1 MGRGLFFMPLV
12 LGLVV
17 GLLPA
22 TAAPLHE
29 AAKSGEVEE
38 AERLIQAGA
47 DLEALDEDGETPL
60 TAAALEGQTAAVKLL
75 VARGA
80 DIKGQNK
87 GGFTALQAAAYT
99 GHIRI
104 VEFVID
110 RGVEIDDQDN
120 KAKITPLHA
129 AAEQDYLDIVKLL
142 IERGARIDLK
152 ELNGWTPVTRAT
164 FKAHEKVVKLLRQHG
179 ATCQPPDLVG
189 ERNFRFCMNPGG

>member
-29 AAKSGEVEE
+29 AAKTGEVEE

-80 DIKGQNK
+80 DIKSQNK
-87 GGFTALQAAAYT
+87 GVFTALHAAAHK
-99 GHIRI
+99 GHIQI
-104 VEFVID
+104 VEFALD
-110 RGVEIDDQDN
+110 QGAGIDDQDN
-120 KAKITPLHA
+120 KAGITPLHA
-129 AAEQDYLDIVKLL
+129 AAERDYLDIIKLL

-152 ELNGWTPVTRAT
+152 ELHGWTPIDRAT
-164 FKAHEKVVKLLRQHG
+164 LKSHGQTVRLLRHYG
-179 ATCQPPDLVG
+179 AVCPSSG
-189 ERNFRFCMNPGG
+189 KIGGKFHRFCMNPDE